1 MNDLLE
7 RLKKYIAR
15 IDELTLRER
24 AIVLAAMLTLLFL
37 GWYAYLIE
45 PLKLTEKTL
54 VAELDK
60 KRVQL
65 QTLNDQFTLM
75 ADKQKQDPNALARER
90 LRLLREEEK
99 QLTEE
104 LRGATANLVAPEL
117 MPEVLRSM
125 LKSAEGLSLI
135 GMRGLGST
143 PLFQPVADAKP
154 AKPDGKAVPAP
165 TEDVPKSPG
174 AMSAAYK
181 HGVQMEFSGDF
192 FATLDF
198 MRKLEALEWKFFW
211 DNVTFVVTEYPQG
224 VAQISVFTLSLD
236 RNWIGT

>member
-1 MNDLLE
+1 MNSLLE
-7 RLKKYIAR
+7 RLKKYVAR

-54 VAELDK
+54 IAELDK
-60 KRVQL
+60 KHVQL

-75 ADKQKQDPNALARER
+75 ADRQKQDPNALARER
-90 LRLLREEEK
+90 LQQLREEQK
-99 QLTEE
+99 QMTEE

-125 LKSAEGLSLI
+125 LKSADGLTLI

-143 PLFQPVADAKP
+143 PLLQPVADAKT
-154 AKPDGKAVPAP
+154 AKPDGKAAPAP
-165 TEDVPKSPG
+165 SEETPKLARDSGTLFERMSNIARGAAQAQAEDDEAVPGFRREP
-174 AMSAAYK
+174 
-181 HGVQMEFSGDF
+181 
-192 FATLDF
+192 LDIPRF
-198 MRKLEALEWKFFW
+198 LNRQ
-211 DNVTFVVTEYPQG
+211 NNQ
-224 VAQISVFTLSLD
+224 
-236 RNWIGT
+236 